1 MGNCRLIAD
10 TEVQEEKVAVSPEYD
25 SHRFATGPSTSQSI
39 GEQAMRNQVTDIV
52 VAILNLY

>member
-1 MGNCRLIAD
+1 MIAD
-10 TEVQEEKVAVSPEYD
+10 TEVHEEKVAVSPEYD
-25 SHRFATGPSTSQSI
+25 SHRFATSPSTSQSI